1 MATAPS
7 CQLSASPSA
16 DRRSLWQ
23 RQRWLILRR
32 LSQASILLLFLAGP
46 WFGLWLVK
54 GNLSSSLTLDV
65 LPLTDPLLLLQTLV
79 TGHVPE
85 ATAFLGA
92 ALVTGFYLLVGGRVF
107 CGWVCPVNIVTDAAA
122 WTRRRLGIKTG
133 RVPDA
138 DTRYWLLG

>member
-7 CQLSASPSA
+7 CQLSASPST

-107 CGWVCPVNIVTDAAA
+107 CG
-122 WTRRRLGIKTG
+122 
-133 RVPDA
+133 
-138 DTRYWLLG
+138 